1 MELNFQ
7 DELGRKSMMSEQS
20 CYQIMLQTPTSWALT
35 GDVPHLPI
43 GNSPLDDWMNWF
55 SNLGTISDRHTNS
68 ITQEYNAI
76 KNNQFAKIPH
86 HEITQHLTKVKQFEV
101 DLNESFLDK
110 CTHYGIDLDH
120 LSCKDFLS
128 TDSFPL
134 TWQLPPALSEFNLE
148 FINSNILGNRRSYSP
163 DYIPKECVWNC

>member
-1 MELNFQ
+1 MTAGKLPCSLFSELCSIISSIIIGLIHTELNFQ

-55 SNLGTISDRHTNS
+55 SNLGTTSDGHTNS

-86 HEITQHLTKVKQFEV
+86 HEITQHLTKVKQFE
-101 DLNESFLDK
+101 
-110 CTHYGIDLDH
+110 
-120 LSCKDFLS
+120 
-128 TDSFPL
+128 
-134 TWQLPPALSEFNLE
+134 
-148 FINSNILGNRRSYSP
+148 
-163 DYIPKECVWNC
+163 